1 MKPAGFAE
9 RLAEFTA
16 GRRRQP
22 YAWGTN
28 DCVTF
33 AADAVQA
40 VTGTDPMSD
49 LRGSWDS
56 ESAALAVLEA
66 QGGLIA
72 AMDARFPRKAKEFAQ
87 RGDLVLVK
95 DANGQPSLA
104 VCVGKDAASPGEDE
118 MLLTPMGKVRMAW
131 EV

>member
-9 RLAEFTA
+9 RLAEFTT

-33 AADAVQA
+33 AADAVEA
-40 VTGTDPMSD
+40 VTGTDPLAE
-49 LRGSWDS
+49 LRGAWTS
-56 ESAALAVLEA
+56 ESEAMTVLEA

-72 AMDARFPRKAKEFAQ
+72 AMDARFLRKAKEFAQ

-104 VCVGKDAASPGEDE
+104 VCVGKDAVAPGEDE
-118 MLLTPMGKVRMAW
+118 MLLVPMGLARMAW